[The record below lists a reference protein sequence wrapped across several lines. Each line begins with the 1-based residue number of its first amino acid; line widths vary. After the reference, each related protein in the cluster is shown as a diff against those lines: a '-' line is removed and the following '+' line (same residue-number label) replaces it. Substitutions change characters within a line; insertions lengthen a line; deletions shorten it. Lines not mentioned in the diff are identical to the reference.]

1 MLEAHK
7 IGARSGHRWL
17 WRGLNLHLAAGR
29 ITGVIGQNGA
39 GKTTL
44 LRCLA
49 GLRSPCE
56 GGVTRSSRIGY
67 VAQSFSPTQP
77 FTAIEIVAA
86 GLAAQKGLWGRISR
100 ADLAMIRG
108 ALQACGAEHLADRAI
123 TTLSGG
129 ERKLVL
135 IARALV
141 SGTRLLILDE
151 PMAALD
157 LRHQALVL
165 RLLRSLA
172 ADGCSIIW
180 SAHDP
185 NHLLVAADDVL
196 LIAPDIP
203 PVLAPAHEALSA
215 PRMAHLFNLP
225 FHRQDTMM
233 GTHLI
238 PDFR

>member
-1 MLEAHK
+1 MLDARN
-7 IGARSGHRWL
+7 IGARSGRRWL
-17 WRGLNLHLAAGR
+17 WRGLDLHLSAGR
-29 ITGVIGQNGA
+29 IIGVIGQNGA

-49 GLRSPCE
+49 GLRLPCE
-56 GGVTRSSRIGY
+56 GTVSGPARAGY
-67 VAQSFSPTQP
+67 VAQSFAPTQP
-77 FTAIEIVAA
+77 FTASETVAA
-86 GLAAQKGLWGRISR
+86 GLAANKGLWGRLSR
-100 ADLAMIRG
+100 DDLLAVDH
-108 ALQACGAEHLADRAI
+108 ALHRCGAAHLEQRTI

-172 ADGCSIIW
+172 AEGCCIIW

-196 LIAPDIP
+196 VIAPDTP
-203 PVLAPAHEALSA
+203 PLLAPVDEALSA

-225 FHRQDTMM
+225 FHRQDSRV
-233 GTHLI
+233 GTHLL